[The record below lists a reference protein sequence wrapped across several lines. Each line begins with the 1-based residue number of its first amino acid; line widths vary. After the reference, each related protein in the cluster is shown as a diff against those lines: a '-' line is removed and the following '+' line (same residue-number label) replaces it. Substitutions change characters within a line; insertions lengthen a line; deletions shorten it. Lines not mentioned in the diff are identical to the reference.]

1 MKQRRRAGRFLGLL
15 LALVMLLS
23 VGMQAFAADADV
35 TGVMTGQR
43 TGKATMSFLSATRRR
58 NSASSPIR

>member
-35 TGVMTGQR
+35 TGAMTGQR
-43 TGKATMSFLSATRRR
+43 TGTEAAGTVLDGFEQVDCRK
-58 NSASSPIR
+58 